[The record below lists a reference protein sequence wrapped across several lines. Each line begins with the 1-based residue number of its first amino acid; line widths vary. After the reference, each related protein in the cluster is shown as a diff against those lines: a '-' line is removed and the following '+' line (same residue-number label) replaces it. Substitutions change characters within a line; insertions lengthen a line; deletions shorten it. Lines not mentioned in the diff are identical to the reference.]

1 MENDFLSLMN
11 EMDKGLCVDKNFD
24 IIKRELIIGER
35 RAILYFIDGFIKDEV
50 FEKMLE
56 YWFEQTPEK
65 LQGITDMERFSKNK
79 MPYVEVSSTNDVN
92 AAKIAVLSGPAVLII
107 EGITGALII
116 DTRTYPSRS
125 IQEPEKD
132 KSLRGPR
139 DGFVETLVMNT
150 AMVRRRIRDERLR
163 MEYFQIG
170 KGTKLDVVI
179 SYIDGVADKKTLDII
194 RKKLK
199 GITINGISMTQQAL
213 CESLVK
219 TSFFCPF
226 PKFKFSERPDYTSAS
241 ILEGKIAV
249 IMDNSP
255 SVMLLPTNLW
265 DFFREADDY
274 YFLPLAG
281 SYTRI
286 IRILVIMIT
295 VVGTPIYLLAVN
307 NPQYIPDWLQFI
319 KPTVSGSIPLFVQFV
334 ILELIIDGLR
344 LASLNTPNTL
354 SSSFGIIGGLLL
366 SEFAINAGWLIT
378 EAILLMAF
386 VIIASF
392 SLPSFEMGYAM
403 KFERLL
409 LLILSELFGL
419 WGFIGG
425 CIFIIIAM
433 FSVKTVTG
441 KDYMYPIYPFNLKDF
456 IRLFIRPSIN
466 KGE

>member
-92 AAKIAVLSGPAVLII
+92 AAKIAVLSGPAVLIM

-386 VIIASF
+386 VTIASF

>member
-92 AAKIAVLSGPAVLII
+92 AAKIAVLSGPAVLIM

-199 GITINGISMTQQAL
+199 EITI
-213 CESLVK
+213 
-219 TSFFCPF
+219 
-226 PKFKFSERPDYTSAS
+226 
-241 ILEGKIAV
+241 
-249 IMDNSP
+249 
-255 SVMLLPTNLW
+255 
-265 DFFREADDY
+265 
-274 YFLPLAG
+274 
-281 SYTRI
+281 
-286 IRILVIMIT
+286 
-295 VVGTPIYLLAVN
+295 
-307 NPQYIPDWLQFI
+307 
-319 KPTVSGSIPLFVQFV
+319 
-334 ILELIIDGLR
+334 
-344 LASLNTPNTL
+344 
-354 SSSFGIIGGLLL
+354 
-366 SEFAINAGWLIT
+366 
-378 EAILLMAF
+378 
-386 VIIASF
+386 
-392 SLPSFEMGYAM
+392 
-403 KFERLL
+403 
-409 LLILSELFGL
+409 
-419 WGFIGG
+419 
-425 CIFIIIAM
+425 
-433 FSVKTVTG
+433 
-441 KDYMYPIYPFNLKDF
+441 
-456 IRLFIRPSIN
+456 
-466 KGE
+466 

>member
-11 EMDKGLCVDKNFD
+11 EMDKGLCVNKNFD

-92 AAKIAVLSGPAVLII
+92 AAKIAVLSGPAVLIM

-386 VIIASF
+386 VTIASF

>member
-92 AAKIAVLSGPAVLII
+92 AAKIAVLSGPAVLIM

>member
-92 AAKIAVLSGPAVLII
+92 AAKIAVLSGPAVLIM

-199 GITINGISMTQQAL
+199 EITINGISMTQQAL

-386 VIIASF
+386 VTIASF

>member
-1 MENDFLSLMN
+1 MENDFVSLMN

-92 AAKIAVLSGPAVLII
+92 AAKIAVLSGPAVLIM

-386 VIIASF
+386 VTIASF

>member
-1 MENDFLSLMN
+1 
-11 EMDKGLCVDKNFD
+11 
-24 IIKRELIIGER
+24 
-35 RAILYFIDGFIKDEV
+35 
-50 FEKMLE
+50 
-56 YWFEQTPEK
+56 WFEQTPEK

-79 MPYVEVSSTNDVN
+79 MPYVEVSSTKDVN
-92 AAKIAVLSGPAVLII
+92 AAKIAVLSGPAVLIM

-199 GITINGISMTQQAL
+199 EITINGISMTQQAL

-386 VIIASF
+386 VTIASF

>member
-79 MPYVEVSSTNDVN
+79 MPYVEVSSTKDVN
-92 AAKIAVLSGPAVLII
+92 AAKIAVLSGPAVLIM

-219 TSFFCPF
+219 TRFFCPF

-295 VVGTPIYLLAVN
+295 VVGTPLYLLAVN

-386 VIIASF
+386 VTIASF